1 MLTFLPVILL
11 PPLVLLFLLLFP
23 LLPVVKI
30 GRKSI
35 NQAVKQHTKTNLII
49 D

>member
-11 PPLVLLFLLLFP
+11 PPLVLSFLLLFP

-35 NQAVKQHTKTNLII
+35 NQSVKQHRRKNLIM